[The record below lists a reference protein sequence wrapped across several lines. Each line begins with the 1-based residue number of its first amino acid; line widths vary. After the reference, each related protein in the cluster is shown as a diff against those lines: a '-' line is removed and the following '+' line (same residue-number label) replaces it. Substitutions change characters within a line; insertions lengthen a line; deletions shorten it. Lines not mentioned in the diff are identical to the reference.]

1 MSAEQ
6 HNRTLRQKLWG
17 ITSGPE
23 QAPVSE
29 HAQRFSDLASR
40 ISHTIKVLPNPYGN
54 AVPLERSTCFMHVLG
69 LAQCPS
75 YIEIATRDP
84 ELFAGTEFMRFLLH
98 EGVLRGVVGKDPT
111 DGDIIIYF
119 DGDRPEH
126 AGFVFQGRVRSKW
139 GVGRFVEHDLW
150 EVPIHYGD
158 EYGYFEPVTTDA
170 ALEAFL
176 NFARSKS
183 TSTAPPTSS

>member
-1 MSAEQ
+1 MSPEQ

-40 ISHTIKVLPNPYGN
+40 IPHTIKVLTSPYGN
-54 AVPLERSTCFMHVLG
+54 AVPLERFTCFMHVLG

-98 EGVLRGVVGKDPT
+98 EGVTRTCRRISRRCYKST
-111 DGDIIIYF
+111 QSS
-119 DGDRPEH
+119 E
-126 AGFVFQGRVRSKW
+126 
-139 GVGRFVEHDLW
+139 VGRHRYLSGT
-150 EVPIHYGD
+150 IQGKCR
-158 EYGYFEPVTTDA
+158 G
-170 ALEAFL
+170 
-176 NFARSKS
+176 
-183 TSTAPPTSS
+183 